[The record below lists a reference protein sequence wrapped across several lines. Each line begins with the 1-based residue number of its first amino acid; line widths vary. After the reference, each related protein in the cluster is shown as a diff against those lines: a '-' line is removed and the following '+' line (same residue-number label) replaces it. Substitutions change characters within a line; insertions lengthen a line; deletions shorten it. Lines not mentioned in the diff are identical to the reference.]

1 MEEHSYVSCIKIN
14 GIPILPPMITKDIR
28 QEMSN
33 YKESAINIEKKLAV
47 LRAAKKSN
55 NYDIYKENVRN
66 KSKDVQLRK
75 KNYRFKEDLVP
86 VESRNGNFNETDVP
100 VEISENLQYSKRL
113 DTKYKLEN
121 QTNLTSN
128 TMLRSEL
135 VSVTNSTDHYLN
147 ETVSKKPEVEVVSN
161 AWKPQVPK
169 TLNIIPLTLSD
180 SNCRRNE
187 EYQESGSDNTEDTP
201 KLVRQGSYVLDAPS
215 PILLAHM
222 QMKLASPTCTPCS
235 EYMPTS
241 YANTV
246 CRKEWKIAQGKIEW
260 EHEAKNKEPF
270 PAASLTGL
278 STQTRSTSCNRG
290 RAMRKSV
297 SLQAKPKSLSA
308 STYSSARSVDCIQTM
323 LAQEHMNRSNIE
335 INYDKK
341 YNVNSSNEKMPKFQR
356 WKRCNNFSTFNSTYR
371 FGGSL
376 ENLDN
381 SSGFSKFTEGQYNN
395 ISTKNNLTIDPAFQ
409 LKSSTASD
417 KLLTVYKKV
426 QVMHK
431 KQMAELMSR
440 QQKEQTLLQQEFEKQ
455 QFLLLTEIRKS
466 FPELSVSLLS
476 ENILSPA
483 FNQSENNNE
492 KFFEHIDNN
501 MKSTKI
507 LESNLQQEN
516 RVEHLQDDSTKMV
529 QCPVD
534 YIYSEIN
541 HCTESCTV
549 KDSRSTEPLITKP
562 SYKIDNFTSEKKE
575 SEIHTHNAKSYENE
589 LTKEMNSSKRS
600 NVSRELFPLD
610 SKTIH
615 VPIIER
621 TMYGTKHIEAVN
633 IINAYARGYLVR
645 RMMRTERV
653 IALKNTYKEALHCM
667 LKLHV
672 DAPLNRSEF
681 NFLQRLQLQCDA
693 ASMNIVELFAQSP
706 VKRMQIIAQ
715 DREIKQFRIER
726 PTSARSYSFATQRTL
741 ARKKLKEMEE
751 YQPASFVRTCLS
763 TRSRCQTW
771 TSDVKERLISPN
783 ILYHSIKRSTSAGT
797 VRKPW
802 R

>member
-1 MEEHSYVSCIKIN
+1 MNINIYIISIYNVHFIIKFHHFQ
-14 GIPILPPMITKDIR
+14 ITKDIK
-28 QEMSN
+28 QEMFN
-33 YKESAINIEKKLAV
+33 YKQSAINIEKKLAV
-47 LRAAKKSN
+47 LQAAKKFN

-75 KNYRFKEDLVP
+75 KDYRFKEENLEEGNLVP

-100 VEISENLQYSKRL
+100 VEISENPNENVEETLQCSKQL
-113 DTKYKLEN
+113 DTIYKLEN
-121 QTNLTSN
+121 QTNLTSD
-128 TMLRSEL
+128 TMLKSEL
-135 VSVTNSTDHYLN
+135 VTVTNSTDNYLN
-147 ETVSKKPEVEVVSN
+147 ETVSKKSEVEVVSN

-187 EYQESGSDNTEDTP
+187 EYQESGSDNMEDTP

-246 CRKEWKIAQGKIEW
+246 CRKEWNIAQAKIEW

-278 STQTRSTSCNRG
+278 SMQTRSTSYNRG
-290 RAMRKSV
+290 RTMRKSV

-323 LAQEHMNRSNIE
+323 LAQEYMNRSNTQ

-341 YNVNSSNEKMPKFQR
+341 YNVNNSNEKRPKFQS

-371 FGGSL
+371 LGGSL

-395 ISTKNNLTIDPAFQ
+395 ISTKNNLTIEISRNINAQNPAQFQ

-426 QVMHK
+426 QEMHK

-466 FPELSVSLLS
+466 FPEFSVSLLS

-501 MKSTKI
+501 MKNTTI
-507 LESNLQQEN
+507 PESNLQQETK
-516 RVEHLQDDSTKMV
+516 VEHLQDDRTKMV
-529 QCPVD
+529 LCPVD

-541 HCTESCTV
+541 HCTEPCTV
-549 KDSRSTEPLITKP
+549 KDSHSTEPLIRKP
-562 SYKIDNFTSEKKE
+562 SSKIDNFTSEKKQ
-575 SEIHTHNAKSYENE
+575 SEIHVHNTIKSYENE
-589 LTKEMNSSKRS
+589 LTKEMNSCKRS
-600 NVSRELFPLD
+600 NVSRQLFPLD
-610 SKTIH
+610 SKTTH

-621 TMYGTKHIEAVN
+621 AMYGTKH
-633 IINAYARGYLVR
+633 VR
-645 RMMRTERV
+645 
-653 IALKNTYKEALHCM
+653 NQY
-667 LKLHV
+667 
-672 DAPLNRSEF
+672 F
-681 NFLQRLQLQCDA
+681 
-693 ASMNIVELFAQSP
+693 
-706 VKRMQIIAQ
+706 
-715 DREIKQFRIER
+715 
-726 PTSARSYSFATQRTL
+726 
-741 ARKKLKEMEE
+741 
-751 YQPASFVRTCLS
+751 
-763 TRSRCQTW
+763 
-771 TSDVKERLISPN
+771 
-783 ILYHSIKRSTSAGT
+783 
-797 VRKPW
+797 
-802 R
+802 